1 MNAAG
6 MIRFPVF
13 CLLALLALAS
23 ALAAQEIVVYSL
35 PQEKADAGLKE
46 RLDWEIPSRQWIPLN
61 GLWRLKHPETGEAVG
76 SVHLPCTF
84 RGAERLV
91 FEKKFDLERKAG
103 CRYELHL
110 GPTSGRVR
118 VWLNDSLVYRDS
130 KDHYPV
136 SITLPYEL
144 LHGGQNT
151 LAVSV
156 RPGNRRFS
164 DLPGFLPVNMPRLD
178 TGILTPI
185 YLEIKPPLCVETIR
199 ASVNP
204 GDSLL
209 IPRGSVSFNRPI
221 PAGGQFRVRIGYLFS
236 DSSGIASP
244 QTLLSQE
251 LPVKD
256 QAISEM
262 ALPAWP
268 LQPLQPWSPEQP
280 RRYWIEVSIDSAGQ
294 ALDLLRRPLAIRA
307 VHAENREFFWNREHR
322 IVKGINYVYQNSE
335 GSQLFDPELARKDL
349 QDIKRRGFDA
359 VRVILHPL
367 PEAFYRLCDEVGLL
381 CFQDLPISLLP
392 ARILETSP
400 EAGSP
405 GAEGMVSQSRKTLQR
420 WQEHYQYL
428 TALAERYNS
437 LAAIG
442 VAFSLD
448 GESPLQRQRLRILLD
463 RLGGTR
469 PLPRYVSSLVPL
481 PARPNDPAG
490 QEIAGLLDFQIVE
503 IVQRNEI
510 EAEFQKVY
518 AALEKQLFFPSAY
531 SKALTY
537 RIDSTTVTFD
547 LLQIHDFYD
556 KLTRNK
562 LPGEFEGH
570 FIPTYNDFYLELP
583 SVQNGLKGEFEYNR
597 VGLVDI
603 KRQARD
609 ISPPS
614 QTEHIFSPP
623 EIGMVYEEKAARSFL
638 YILIGF
644 LNVVLFLISYNRY
657 RVFRQNLAYSIRKPH
672 GFFVNLQERI
682 SLPFKQSF
690 FLLMAISLN
699 GAIIYS
705 SVAYFFR
712 SNLLFDYL
720 LSLIFYVPS
729 QKQLA
734 AHLVWNQP
742 VFLVAVTVA
751 IILIFYLLA
760 LAIKVLSLLGAN
772 RVRFNQAL
780 TATIWSASPFAIL
793 LPLGIFMYSIL
804 LTMKSYWILSG
815 VLLYFHVWVYFR
827 WINAL
832 RVLTDRLYFRVLLGF
847 TVLFLL
853 ALGGAAYLYNQHYN
867 AREHLQFVYHLYEFT
882 K

>member
-6 MIRFPVF
+6 IIRFPVF
-13 CLLALLALAS
+13 CLLALLTLGTTVAGEKIL
-23 ALAAQEIVVYSL
+23 VYSL
-35 PQEKADAGLKE
+35 PQEKANANLKE
-46 RLDWEIPSRQWIPLN
+46 RLGWEIPFRQWISLN
-61 GLWRLKHPETGEAVG
+61 GLWRLKHPETGEALG

-84 RGAERLV
+84 RGTERLV
-91 FEKKFDLERKAG
+91 FEKKFELERKPG
-103 CRYELHL
+103 YRYELYL
-110 GPTSGRVR
+110 GSTSGRLR

-130 KDHYPV
+130 KNYYPV

-151 LAVSV
+151 LTVSV
-156 RPGNRRFS
+156 RPGDRRFS

-178 TGILTPI
+178 TGFLTPI

-199 ASVNP
+199 TSVNP
-204 GDSLL
+204 DDSLL
-209 IPRGSVSFNRPI
+209 IPSGTVSFSRPL
-221 PAGGQFRVRIGYLFS
+221 PATGQFRVRISYLSF
-236 DSSGIASP
+236 DSSGAASSK
-244 QTLLSQE
+244 TLLSQE
-251 LPVKD
+251 IPIKD
-256 QAISEM
+256 QALGEM

-268 LQPLQPWSPEQP
+268 RQFLQPWSPEQP
-280 RRYWIEVSIDSAGQ
+280 RRYWIEVSIDSGGQ
-294 ALDLLRRPLAIRA
+294 VLDLLRRPTAIRT
-307 VHAENREFFWNREHR
+307 VHTEKRKFFWNREHR
-322 IVKGINYVYQNSE
+322 IIKGINYVYQNSE
-335 GSQLFDPELARKDL
+335 GSQLFDPEQARKDL
-349 QDIKRRGFDA
+349 QDIRRRGFNA

-367 PEAFYRLCDEVGLL
+367 PEAFYQLCDEVGLL

-392 ARILETSP
+392 SRNPESSP
-400 EAGSP
+400 LAASIEMAGRASQGP
-405 GAEGMVSQSRKTLQR
+405 GTLQR
-420 WQEHYQYL
+420 WQEYYRYL
-428 TALAERYNS
+428 TALAERYNC

-448 GESPLQRQRLRILLD
+448 GESPWQRQRLRTLLH
-463 RLGGTR
+463 RPGETR
-469 PLPRYVSSLVPL
+469 PLPLYASSLIPL
-481 PARPNDPAG
+481 PARANDPAG
-490 QEIAGLLDFQIVE
+490 QEIAALLDFQIVE
-503 IVQRNEI
+503 MVQRNEL

-518 AALEKQLFFPSAY
+518 AALERQLFFPSAY

-547 LLQIHDFYD
+547 LLQIQDFYD

-583 SVQNGLKGEFEYNR
+583 SVQNGLSGGFDYNR

-614 QTEHIFSPP
+614 QNQNIFSPP

-644 LNVVLFLISYNRY
+644 LNVVLFLIFYNRY
-657 RVFRQNLAYSIRKPH
+657 RVFRQNLSYSIRKPH

-720 LSLIFYVPS
+720 LSLVFYSPYL
-729 QKQLA
+729 KHLA

-742 VFLVAVTVA
+742 LFLVTVTVA

-760 LAIKVLSLLGAN
+760 LVIKILSLLGSN

-853 ALGGAAYLYNQHYN
+853 MLGGAAYLYNQHYN
-867 AREHLQFVYHLYEFT
+867 AREHLQLVYHLYEFT